1 MKKENHMRFGKGW
14 IRGITLCMLVSAAS
28 CGLFAQ
34 SEPFEGLSAY
44 IVKAMKEWET
54 PGLAIAIVKN
64 DSVIFAKGYGVRKL
78 GEKAPVTPQTVFA
91 IASTTKAMTVACLA
105 MLVDEGKLIWDD
117 PVTKYIPWFQLY
129 DPSTTRELTV
139 RDLLCHRSG
148 LERGDGLWSITHFG
162 REDILRRVRLIKP
175 GWSFRSRYGY
185 NNIMFI
191 AAGEL
196 VPAIT
201 GKTWDAFI
209 AERLF
214 KPLGMTRT
222 GTSISTLLGMDDVA
236 SPHYRIDDVVQPVNW
251 ENSDNIGGAGA
262 VNSSVADMA
271 QWIRL
276 NLNNGV
282 FASKR
287 LLSAKVVREMQSS
300 QTVIRIDSV
309 DAALRSSMHFRSY
322 GLGWFLQ
329 DYLGR
334 KVVFHTGSLNYMR
347 TRVVFIPEEQFGFVI
362 LQNSTSESLH
372 ESVGYW
378 ILDRLLGGKQ
388 RDWSAE
394 LLAISNEAEAKAKAA
409 KKQRAEA
416 RVKGTNPSLEL
427 DKYTGTYENELYGR
441 LVVQLQDGK
450 LTMKM
455 SASYEGV
462 MEHWHYDTFEITWKD
477 RTAGEDTIVFRIGAD
492 GKVESLKWEGF
503 AEFKKSN

>member
-1 MKKENHMRFGKGW
+1 MKKENLMRFGKGR
-14 IRGITLCMLVSAAS
+14 IRGFVIFVLLSAVSLD
-28 CGLFAQ
+28 LFAQ
-34 SEPFEGLSAY
+34 SEPIDGLNSY
-44 IVKAMKEWET
+44 IVKAMKEWDT

-64 DSVIFAKGYGVRKL
+64 DSIIFTKGYGVRKL
-78 GEKAPVTPQTVFA
+78 GEQAPVTPQTVFA

-105 MLVDEGKLIWDD
+105 MLVDEGKLKWDD

-139 RDLLCHRSG
+139 RDLLTHRSG
-148 LERGDGLWSITHFG
+148 LERGDGLWSISQFS
-162 REDILRRVRLIKP
+162 REDILRRVRLLKP

-201 GKTWDAFI
+201 GKSWDAFI

-222 GTSISTLLGMDDVA
+222 STSVSTLQGMDDVA
-236 SPHYRIDDVVQPVNW
+236 SPHFRIDDVVQPVDW
-251 ENSDNIGGAGA
+251 EKSDNIGGAGA
-262 VNSSVADMA
+262 VNSTVTDMA
-271 QWIRL
+271 EWIRL

-282 FASKR
+282 YASKR
-287 LLSAKVVREMQSS
+287 LLSSRVMREIQSS

-309 DAALRSSMHFRSY
+309 DSALRPSVHFRSY

-347 TRVVFIPEEQFGFVI
+347 TRIVLMPEEQFGFVI

-372 ESVGYW
+372 ESIGYW
-378 ILDRLLGGKQ
+378 ILDKVLGGKQ

-394 LLAISNEAEAKAKAA
+394 LLTISREAEARSSAA
-409 KKQRAEA
+409 KKLRMDA
-416 RVKGTNPSLEL
+416 RVKGTKPSLDL
-427 DKYTGTYENELYGR
+427 DKYTGTYENELYGGV
-441 LVVQLQDGK
+441 VVQLQDGK

-455 SASYEGV
+455 SASYEGA

-477 RTAGEDTIVFRIGAD
+477 RTAGEDTIVFMIGAD
-492 GKVESLKWEGF
+492 GKVESLRWEGF
-503 AEFKKSN
+503 AEFNKSK

>member
-1 MKKENHMRFGKGW
+1 MRFQKGRV
-14 IRGITLCMLVSAAS
+14 RGFAILMLLSAVSLD
-28 CGLFAQ
+28 LFAQ
-34 SEPFEGLSAY
+34 SEPFDGLNFY
-44 IVKAMKEWET
+44 ILKAMREWDT

-64 DSVIFAKGYGVRKL
+64 DSIIFAKGYGVRKL
-78 GEKAPVTPQTVFA
+78 GEKTPVTPQTVFA

-105 MLVDEGKLIWDD
+105 MLVDEGKLKWDD
-117 PVTKYIPWFQLY
+117 PVTKYIPWLQLS
-129 DPSTTRELTV
+129 DPTTTRELTV

-148 LERGDGLWSITHFG
+148 LDRADGLWSVSQFS
-162 REDILRRVRLIKP
+162 REETLRRVRLLKP
-175 GWSFRSRYGY
+175 ASSFRSRFGY
-185 NNIMFI
+185 NNNMFI

-196 VPAIT
+196 IPAIT
-201 GKTWDAFI
+201 GKSWDTFI

-222 GTSISTLLGMDDVA
+222 GTSVSTLQGMDNVA

-262 VNSSVADMA
+262 VNSSAMDMA

-287 LLSAKVVREMQSS
+287 LLSLRAMREIQSS
-300 QTVIRIDSV
+300 QTVIRIDSA
-309 DAALRSSMHFRSY
+309 DAALRPSVHFRSY

-334 KVVFHTGSLNYMR
+334 KVVYHTGSLNYMR
-347 TRVVFIPEEQFGFVI
+347 TRVLFVPEEQFGFVI

-372 ESVGYW
+372 ESIGYW

-394 LLAISNEAEAKAKAA
+394 LLTISNETEAKSKDA
-409 KKQRAEA
+409 KKQREEA
-416 RVKGTNPSLEL
+416 RVKGTNPSLAL
-427 DKYTGTYENELYGR
+427 DKYTGTYEDELYGR
-441 LVVQLQDGK
+441 LVVHLQDGK
-450 LTMKM
+450 LTMKL

-462 MEHWHYDTFEITWKD
+462 MKHWHYDTFEITWKD
-477 RTAGEDTIVFRIGAD
+477 RTAGEDTIVFIIGAD
-492 GKVESLKWEGF
+492 GKVESLRWEGF
-503 AEFKKSN
+503 AEFKKSK

>member
-1 MKKENHMRFGKGW
+1 
-14 IRGITLCMLVSAAS
+14 
-28 CGLFAQ
+28 
-34 SEPFEGLSAY
+34 
-44 IVKAMKEWET
+44 
-54 PGLAIAIVKN
+54 
-64 DSVIFAKGYGVRKL
+64 
-78 GEKAPVTPQTVFA
+78 
-91 IASTTKAMTVACLA
+91 
-105 MLVDEGKLIWDD
+105 MLVDEGKLKWDD

-139 RDLLCHRSG
+139 RDLLTHRSG
-148 LERGDGLWSITHFG
+148 LERGDGLWSISQFS
-162 REDILRRVRLIKP
+162 REELLRRVRLLKP

-201 GKTWDAFI
+201 GKSWDAFI

-222 GTSISTLLGMDDVA
+222 STSVSTLQGMDDVA
-236 SPHYRIDDVVQPVNW
+236 SPHFRIDDVVQPVDW
-251 ENSDNIGGAGA
+251 EKSDNIGGAGA
-262 VNSSVADMA
+262 VNSTVTDMA
-271 QWIRL
+271 EWIRL

-282 FASKR
+282 YASKR
-287 LLSAKVVREMQSS
+287 LLSSRVMREIQSS

-309 DAALRSSMHFRSY
+309 DSALRPSVHFRSY

-347 TRVVFIPEEQFGFVI
+347 TRIVLMPEEQFGFVI

-372 ESVGYW
+372 ESIGYW
-378 ILDRLLGGKQ
+378 ILDKVLGGKQ

-394 LLAISNEAEAKAKAA
+394 LLTISREAEARSSAA
-409 KKQRAEA
+409 KKLRMDA
-416 RVKGTNPSLEL
+416 RVKGTKPSLDL
-427 DKYTGTYENELYGR
+427 DKYTGTYENELYGGV
-441 LVVQLQDGK
+441 VVQLQDGK

-455 SASYEGV
+455 SASYEGA

-477 RTAGEDTIVFRIGAD
+477 RTAGEDTIVFMIGAD
-492 GKVESLKWEGF
+492 GKVESLRWEGF
-503 AEFKKSN
+503 AEFNKSK